1 MSEKK
6 RKVSTS
12 KKRATKSTGT
22 PNPDDYV
29 KRLDTHEKL
38 LREVLFRL
46 QAHEESH
53 DPVGEVVVV
62 EQMDKEEVRE
72 KVLQYIRTHGSADI
86 VELHK
91 EIRCDIGI
99 LAEII
104 DELVAEGTVGE

>member
-1 MSEKK
+1 MSGRKSKVERTRKK
-6 RKVSTS
+6 PASS
-12 KKRATKSTGT
+12 QQSQ
-22 PNPDDYV
+22 PSDEYI

-38 LREVLFRL
+38 LRDVLVRL
-46 QAHEESH
+46 QAHEAAHE
-53 DPVGEVVVV
+53 PVGEVIVV

-72 KVLQYIRTHGSADI
+72 KVLQFIKTHGTADI

-91 EIRCDIGI
+91 AIRCDIGI